1 MCWNLSSAECS
12 GLPVKPSACVRCL
25 DPFVRPSRSSLR
37 SPEVPADDE
46 QDDAA
51 RLEAERKLE
60 ELKRRR
66 DEAESEELERMRQR
80 QQEAEAEL
88 EGLKR
93 KREER
98 RKVLEEEERQRKQEE
113 AERKAK
119 EEVRLDP
126 FWKDLLLSVFSLFP
140 RCIQNTR

>member
-1 MCWNLSSAECS
+1 MFGYTFKWMYTILYM
-12 GLPVKPSACVRCL
+12 CVRT
-25 DPFVRPSRSSLR
+25 SRGSVHSS
-37 SPEVPADDE
+37 EGPAAEEGDDGE
-46 QDDAA
+46 QT

-66 DEAESEELERMRQR
+66 DETENEEFERMKQK

-88 EGLKR
+88 EELKR

-98 RKVLEEEERQRKQEE
+98 RKVLEEEERLKKQEE

-119 EEVRLDP
+119 EEV
-126 FWKDLLLSVFSLFP
+126 
-140 RCIQNTR
+140 C